1 MSKIT
6 LTMARKRKSDPPG
19 ARTRY
24 RTNRFVE
31 DGKNWYF
38 FTREGTVEGPF
49 KDELKASDGLQVYLR
64 VLNMKLLTADSSL
77 ALAGA

>member
-1 MSKIT
+1 
-6 LTMARKRKSDPPG
+6 MARKRKSDPPG

-31 DGKNWYF
+31 DGKSWYF

-49 KDELKASDGLQVYLR
+49 EDELKASEGLKVYLQ
-64 VLNMKLLTADSSL
+64 VLNMNLLSADSSL
-77 ALAGA
+77 AMSSA